1 MKVHEIITNPKNAL
15 MKARLKRHHISFK
28 NAFAGLF
35 YAFRTQPN
43 FTVHLAFAALAIT
56 TGLLLQIS
64 YLRMVALIT
73 MIAIVLAAEMINTA
87 IESVTDLITSEWR
100 KEAKIAKDV
109 SAGMVLLTAIGAVTV
124 ACLLLLPPLFE
135 RIGF

>member
-1 MKVHEIITNPKNAL
+1 MKG
-15 MKARLKRHHISFK
+15 RLKRHHISFK

-43 FTVHLAFAALAIT
+43 FPVHLALATAAIT

-64 YLRMVALIT
+64 YLRLVALIT

-87 IESVTDLITSEWR
+87 IESITDLITNEWR

-109 SAGMVLLTAIGAVTV
+109 SAGMVLLTAIGAITV
-124 ACLLLLPPLFE
+124 AFLLLLPPLFE
-135 RIGF
+135 RIRF